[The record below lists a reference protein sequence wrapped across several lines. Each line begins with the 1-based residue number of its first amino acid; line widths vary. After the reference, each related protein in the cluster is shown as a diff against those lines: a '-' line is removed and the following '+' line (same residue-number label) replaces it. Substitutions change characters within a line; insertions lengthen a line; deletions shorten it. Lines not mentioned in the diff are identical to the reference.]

1 MSDPKYLSSIF
12 SFEANISQTGIDVA
26 ALLRRRSGE
35 RFYASSGDLLRKM
48 IRLGGWGGAR
58 CSFPAYFCLIASAV
72 TNWQLGLGLELPA
85 LPVWAPSGSAAPAAL
100 HEPSCSLGARGVT
113 EQCNTK
119 CCLPSTTSLKC
130 NDLGKFYIGLLQVTA
145 LQWLK

>member
-12 SFEANISQTGIDVA
+12 SFEANITQTGIDVA

-48 IRLGGWGGAR
+48 IRLGGAR
-58 CSFPAYFCLIASAV
+58 CSFPAYFCLFASSV
-72 TNWQLGLGLELPA
+72 INWQLGLGLELPA
-85 LPVWAPSGSAAPAAL
+85 FPVWAPSGSAARAAL
-100 HEPSCSLGARGVT
+100 HEPSCSLGTQGVMVW
-113 EQCNTK
+113 CNRK
-119 CCLPSTTSLKC
+119 CCLTSTIALIR